1 MIWPSRDD
9 VNGHM
14 PGGCKKLYPS
24 TQVILGCNEIFVQT
38 PTSLLLQLQ
47 LYSTYKSNATLE
59 GLIGI
64 TPNGAIC
71 FVFNLY
77 TEGISDE
84 EITRCSGILD
94 LLEARD
100 SVAEK
105 GLDIS
110 DLLREYNTQLN
121 IPPFLES

>member
-1 MIWPSRDD
+1 M
-9 VNGHM
+9 
-14 PGGCKKLYPS
+14 
-24 TQVILGCNEIFVQT
+24 
-38 PTSLLLQLQ
+38 Q

-77 TEGISDE
+77 TVGISDE

>member
-1 MIWPSRDD
+1 M
-9 VNGHM
+9 
-14 PGGCKKLYPS
+14 
-24 TQVILGCNEIFVQT
+24 
-38 PTSLLLQLQ
+38 
-47 LYSTYKSNATLE
+47 
-59 GLIGI
+59 
-64 TPNGAIC
+64 
-71 FVFNLY
+71 
-77 TEGISDE
+77 
-84 EITRCSGILD
+84 CSGILD